1 MLSLLQDWTTISGTG
16 TGGNSETVTQTASA
30 WPSLDEYS
38 NITFWL
44 EVRDVTLS
52 TGGSATLS
60 YQTSPTPDESFF
72 MTLGVVTLA
81 ASPTP
86 VVTKIRLGSNP
97 AVALA
102 RYVRWSISVQGSST
116 VWSAT
121 FRILFAASAGVEGP
135 TGFPGDTSGFRL
147 TLTSAVPVTT
157 VDTVGTTIYFT
168 PFKHSQIVLYDG
180 ATWNVYRSS
189 EIAFSP
195 SMTLNSTYDV
205 FAYYDPTTAAV
216 RLELSSAWTN
226 DTTRNDPV
234 SRVDGVL
241 VKTGSPTRRLVGTIR
256 TDSNARFIDSVQ
268 LRFVW
273 NAQNGVDRY
282 LLVQEPTASWT
293 YATAAFRPAR
303 GLASNA
309 FEYVTGDVAALD
321 AYVQCLYIGASQ
333 GFVCSVGIG
342 IDSTTVNSA
351 QILGKTTMGSG
362 LGDDFTN
369 AHYNGYTV
377 AGHHTIT
384 WLEYVGASATFYST
398 NVSGTTV
405 WAISGIRGRIV
416 G

>member
-16 TGGNSETVTQTASA
+16 TGGNSETVTQTAAA
-30 WPSLDEYS
+30 WPALDEYS

-44 EVRDVTLS
+44 EVRDVTVS
-52 TGGSATLS
+52 TGGSATLA

-102 RYVRWSISVQGSST
+102 RYVRWSLSVPGSNT

-147 TLTSAVPVTT
+147 TLTSGTPVTT

-180 ATWNVYRSS
+180 ATWNVYRTS
-189 EIAFSP
+189 EVTFSP
-195 SMTLNSTYDV
+195 SMTLSTTYDV
-205 FAYYDPTTAAV
+205 FAYYDPTTTAV

-234 SRVDGVL
+234 SRLDGVL
-241 VKTGSPTRRLVGTIR
+241 VKTGTPTRRLVGTIR
-256 TDSNARFIDSVQ
+256 TDSNARFIDSAQ
-268 LRFVW
+268 QRFVW
-273 NAQNGVDRY
+273 NAHNGVDRF
-282 LLVQEPTASWT
+282 LLVQEATASWT
-293 YATAAFRPAR
+293 YALSAFRPAR
-303 GLASNA
+303 GQTSNA

-351 QILGKTTMGSG
+351 TILGKTAMGSG
-362 LGDDFTN
+362 VGSDFTN
-369 AHYNGYTV
+369 AHYHGYTV

-384 WLEYVGASATFYST
+384 WLEFVGASATFYGT
-398 NVSGTTV
+398 NISGSTV
-405 WAISGIRGRIV
+405 WQISGIRGRIV